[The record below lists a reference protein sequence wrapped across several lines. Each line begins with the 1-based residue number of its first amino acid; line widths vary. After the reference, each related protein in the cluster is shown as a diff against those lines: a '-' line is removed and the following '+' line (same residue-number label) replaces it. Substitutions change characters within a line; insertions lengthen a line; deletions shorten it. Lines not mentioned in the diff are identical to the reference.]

1 MKETTIT
8 ISDEVAEAL
17 EAYRRDQGDKV
28 SLPAI
33 TEAALKS
40 YLQQLGYVP
49 AAHPLRIT
57 PSPVGSG
64 KTDVSIAH
72 DRDLAG
78 E

>member
-1 MKETTIT
+1 MKEATIT
-8 ISDEVAEAL
+8 ISDELAEAI
-17 EAYRRDQGDKV
+17 EAYRRDQDEQAD
-28 SLPAI
+28 LPPI
-33 TEAALKS
+33 TEAALKH

-57 PSPVGSG
+57 PVPVGSG

-72 DRDLAG
+72 DRELAA

>member
-1 MKETTIT
+1 MKEATIT
-8 ISDEVAEAL
+8 ISDELAEAL
-17 EAYRRDQGDKV
+17 EAYRHDQGDKA
-28 SLPAI
+28 SIPAI

-49 AAHPLRIT
+49 AAHPLHIT
-57 PSPVGSG
+57 SAPVGSG

-72 DRDLAG
+72 DRELAS